1 MPEINLEWYRSFYW
15 CAKTGSLSRAAEKLH
30 ITQPAVSHTLKQLEE
45 MLGGALFIR
54 GARGVQL
61 TAEGELL
68 FRYVEQAFN
77 FVEAGEKKILEMHQL
92 AFGEIRIGAGDS
104 LCKHFLLPYLA
115 QYHRLYPQI
124 RIRVTNRT
132 TPETLALLKEGAIDL
147 GIVNL
152 PAADGKADITAS
164 SPQQDCLV
172 GGRHYA
178 HLAGEPLRLQALER
192 YPLLMLEEGTS
203 TRRHLDKHAEAFGV
217 KLQPELELGSM
228 DLLADF
234 AKNGLGLA
242 FVVRDNYRAELH
254 AGELVEIPLVE
265 PVPPRGI
272 GIATLHGVPRSE
284 AAKRFLELLP
294 AADEK
299 KAE

>member
-15 CAKTGSLSRAAEKLH
+15 CAKTGSLSRAAGKLH
-30 ITQPAVSHTLKQLEE
+30 ITQPAVSHTIKQLED
-45 MLGGALFIR
+45 MLGGPLFIR

-68 FRYVEQAFN
+68 YRYVEQAFN
-77 FVEAGEKKILEMHQL
+77 FVAAGEKKLLEMHQL

-104 LCKHFLLPYLA
+104 LCKHYLLPYLER
-115 QYHRLYPQI
+115 YHRAYPQI

-132 TPETLALLKEGAIDL
+132 TPETLALLREGAIDL

-152 PAADGKADITAS
+152 PAADGRTEIAVS

-172 GGRHYA
+172 GGRKYA
-178 HLAGEPLRLQALER
+178 WLAGRPLKLAELAQ

-203 TRRHLDKHAEAFGV
+203 TRRHLDRHAESCGV
-217 KLQPELELGSM
+217 KLEPELELGSM

-234 AKNGLGLA
+234 AKSGLGLA
-242 FVVRDNYRAELH
+242 FVVRDYYRGELL
-254 AGELVEIPLVE
+254 AGDLVEIPLAE
-265 PVPPRGI
+265 PVPP
-272 GIATLHGVPRSE
+272 
-284 AAKRFLELLP
+284 
-294 AADEK
+294 
-299 KAE
+299 